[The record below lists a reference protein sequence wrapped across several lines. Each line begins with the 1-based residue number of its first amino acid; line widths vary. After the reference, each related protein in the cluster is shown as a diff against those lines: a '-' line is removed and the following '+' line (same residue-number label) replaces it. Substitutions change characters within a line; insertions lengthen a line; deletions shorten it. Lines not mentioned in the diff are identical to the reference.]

1 MRTATRREGF
11 PADQRKM
18 HARAPTGKML
28 RRAHSNFTCAP
39 DFRHGCALDAPAL
52 AGATRGARL
61 CRGGSA
67 ASIFRPMIPADLLL
81 HAYRSGA
88 FPMAV
93 PSGELAWFSP
103 DPRAIVPLD
112 GRFHI
117 PHGLQRTL
125 KRNLFEVRI
134 NTAFEDVMRGCAER
148 EDTWISGEIFASY
161 VNLHR
166 LGHAH
171 SVEAWREGRLA
182 GGLYGV
188 AIGGAFFGES
198 MFHRETD
205 ASKVALVGL
214 VTRLRERGFTLLD
227 TQWSTPHLRTFGT
240 MEIPRAKY
248 VRLLKSADALECRF
262 V

>member
-1 MRTATRREGF
+1 
-11 PADQRKM
+11 
-18 HARAPTGKML
+18 
-28 RRAHSNFTCAP
+28 
-39 DFRHGCALDAPAL
+39 
-52 AGATRGARL
+52 
-61 CRGGSA
+61 
-67 ASIFRPMIPADLLL
+67 MIPADLLL

-88 FPMAV
+88 FPMAG
-93 PSGELAWFSP
+93 PSKEIAWFSP
-103 DPRAIVPLD
+103 DPRALIPLD
-112 GRFHI
+112 ERFHI
-117 PHGLQRTL
+117 PHGLERTL
-125 KRNLFEVRI
+125 KKQRFEIRI

-148 EDTWISGEIFASY
+148 EETWINDEILASY
-161 VNLHR
+161 INLYR

-188 AIGGAFFGES
+188 AVGGAFFGES

-240 MEIPRAKY
+240 LEIPRAKY
-248 VRLLKSADALECRF
+248 VRLLRSALELECGF
-262 V
+262 A